1 MNYALNKRG
10 GVLKVMKKSLESL
23 LAGINVQAS
32 SGDLDVLVRGIE
44 IDSRQV
50 KAGDIFACVP
60 GLNVDGHDF
69 ADVAIK
75 LGAVALIVERF
86 LPYAIPQIKVSNV
99 RQELGVLAAQ
109 VYDRPS
115 DQLELVGVTGTN
127 GKTTIIHL
135 LEKIITKAGKKVGLI
150 GTLGASIV
158 GKQLPGKRTT
168 PEACEIQRLLAEML
182 EERVSLVA
190 MEVSSHAL
198 DYGRVQGCEFDAG
211 IFTNLTQDHLDYHKT
226 MEGYLEAKAR
236 LFSGLKGSKQPKIAI
251 LNGDDS
257 AFQAL
262 SAISAAPVISYGLH
276 SNVDYRADQITVTAD
291 GIRYY
296 ANFREKRQEIY
307 SQTPGVFNVYN
318 TLAAFTWAVERG
330 YDPQK
335 VAEVLAEIPGVPGRF
350 ESIKQGQPF
359 HVIVDYAH
367 TPDGL
372 ENVLRTAREFTT
384 GRLLTVF
391 GCGGDRDKGK
401 RPLMGE
407 VAAQWSD
414 FVAVT
419 SDNPRS
425 EDPDQILR
433 EILVGVLRVE
443 HIAMRDRQE
452 AIISVC
458 RLAKPGDTVLIAGK
472 GHETVQ
478 IIGSKV
484 IPFDDREV
492 ARLALRGLGFESLAD
507 RNSGSNSP
515 G

>member
-1 MNYALNKRG
+1 MR
-10 GVLKVMKKSLESL
+10 VLKVNKPLESL
-23 LAGINVQAS
+23 LTGIKVQSS
-32 SGDLDVLVRGIE
+32 SGDMNVLVQGIE
-44 IDSRQV
+44 IDSRRV
-50 KAGDIFACVP
+50 KAGDLFVCVP

-69 ADVAIK
+69 AAAAINS
-75 LGAVALIVERF
+75 GAIALIVEKF
-86 LPYAIPQIKVSNV
+86 LPYAIPQIQVSNV
-99 RQELGVLAAQ
+99 RQELGLLAAE

-115 DQLELVGVTGTN
+115 EHLELVGVTGTN

-135 LEKIITKAGKKVGLI
+135 LEKIGTIDGKRVGLI

-198 DYGRVQGCEFDAG
+198 DYGRVQGCEFDSG

-226 MEGYLEAKAR
+226 MEGYLGAKAR
-236 LFSGLKGSKQPKIAI
+236 LFSELKGRKQPKMAI

-262 SAISAAPVISYGLH
+262 NAISVVPVISYGIQ
-276 SNVDYRADQITVTAD
+276 SNMDYRAEQVEVRAT
-291 GIRYY
+291 GIHYY
-296 ANFREKRQEIY
+296 ASFRGKRQEIY

-330 YDPQK
+330 YDPQQ
-335 VAEVLAEIPGVPGRF
+335 VAGVLADIAGVPGRF
-350 ESIKQGQPF
+350 ESIKSGQPF

-384 GRLLTVF
+384 GRLLIVF

-414 FVAVT
+414 FVVVT

-433 EILVGVLRVE
+433 DILLGVSGVE
-443 HIAMRDRQE
+443 HIALRDRQE
-452 AIISVC
+452 AIFSVC
-458 RLAKPGDTVLIAGK
+458 RLAKSGDTVLIAGK
-472 GHETVQ
+472 GHETEQ
-478 IIGSKV
+478 IIGSEI

-492 ARLALRGLGFESLAD
+492 ARLALRRLGYDSLAD
-507 RNSGSNSP
+507 SNSGPNSP

>member
-1 MNYALNKRG
+1 MNKP
-10 GVLKVMKKSLESL
+10 LESL
-23 LAGINVQAS
+23 LAGISVQAL
-32 SGDLDVLVRGIE
+32 SGDMKVLVQGIE

-50 KAGDIFACVP
+50 KVGDIFACVP

-69 ADVAIK
+69 AGVAIK
-75 LGAVALIVERF
+75 MGAVALIVERF
-86 LPYAIPQIKVSNV
+86 LPYAIPQIQVSNV
-99 RQELGVLAAQ
+99 RQELGLLADQ

-115 DQLELVGVTGTN
+115 DYLEIVGVTGTN

-135 LEKIITKAGKKVGLI
+135 LEKIGTMAGKRVGLI

-158 GKQLPGKRTT
+158 GRQLPGKRTT
-168 PEACEIQRLLAEML
+168 PEACEIQRLLAKML

-198 DYGRVQGCEFDAG
+198 EYGRVQGCEFDAG

-226 MEGYLEAKAR
+226 MEGYLRAKAR
-236 LFSGLKGSKQPKIAI
+236 LFSGLKGSKQPKLAI
-251 LNGDDS
+251 LNGDDP
-257 AFQAL
+257 AFL
-262 SAISAAPVISYGLH
+262 ELRVNSAAPVISYGLQ
-276 SNVDYRADQITVTAD
+276 SDVDYRAEQVEVTAT
-291 GIRYY
+291 GVHYF
-296 ANFREKRQEIY
+296 ASFQGKRQEIY

-330 YDPQK
+330 YDPQQ
-335 VAEVLAEIPGVPGRF
+335 VARVLAEISGVPGRF
-350 ESIKQGQPF
+350 ESIKLGQPF
-359 HVIVDYAH
+359 RVIVDYAH
-367 TPDGL
+367 TPNGL

-433 EILVGVLRVE
+433 EILVGISGVDHVAL
-443 HIAMRDRQE
+443 RDRQE

-478 IIGSKV
+478 IIGSKI

-492 ARLALRGLGFESLAD
+492 ARLALRGLGYESLAD
-507 RNSGSNSP
+507 SHSGPNSP